1 MRYRYKAD
9 GILPD
14 GSTLVDIPV
23 MNIALI
29 RRDVK
34 KALAGEAIVDTG
46 FDESLYANIQLVE
59 FLEGLRPIKTATLQA
74 LGHEVPC
81 EVFKVECYV
90 ADGDLKPAISLEDAE
105 VYAPIDVE
113 DLSEDVIIGRAIL
126 NRLKLQLN
134 GRSLQV
140 LIVSQASR
148 SLSDSR

>member
-1 MRYRYKAD
+1 LEIGGSSSWIRYRYKED

-14 GSTLVDIPV
+14 GSRLADIPIMNLTLV
-23 MNIALI
+23 

-59 FLEGLRPIKTATLQA
+59 FLEGLRPIKTATLQV
-74 LGHEVPC
+74 LGHEISC
-81 EVFKVECYV
+81 EVFKVECHL
-90 ADGDLKPAISLEDAE
+90 ANDDLKPTLNLQEVE
-105 VYAPIDVE
+105 VYTPLNIG

-134 GRSLQV
+134 GKFLQV
-140 LIVSQASR
+140 LRV
-148 SLSDSR
+148 